1 MCSLSLALRKVG
13 VKYPHNLKREFG
25 VYGQFSG
32 LLHSI
37 CTWYWISQSLEI
49 AFQQQKDRTMIMSE
63 DIEWQI
69 INEGLVPGNLD
80 KINSGSQNN

>member
-1 MCSLSLALRKVG
+1 
-13 VKYPHNLKREFG
+13 
-25 VYGQFSG
+25 
-32 LLHSI
+32 
-37 CTWYWISQSLEI
+37 
-49 AFQQQKDRTMIMSE
+49 MSE